1 VPRRRVLRLS
11 LLGVATL
18 LVVVVLVAFVT
29 TVVLVRRPFPT
40 QDGTLSLPGLTAPVT
55 VVRDERGV
63 PQIYAQTADDLF
75 LAQGY
80 VQAQDRFFE
89 MDFRRHVTAGRLSE
103 LVGKSDA
110 ALQADKVVRT
120 LGWRRVAAQD
130 LAQAEPTTRRY
141 LDAFARGVNEYIR
154 GRSPSELALDYTVLG
169 LDHTLPPLED
179 WTPLDSVTWFKAL
192 AWDLRGNYDAELSRA
207 LVLGTV
213 KEVGRVDELYPPY
226 PYAQHAPIIPAGE
239 NDAAAA
245 TADAAAASAST
256 RVSASGTSQATAAG
270 RPSGTVAGSP
280 RSAGGNPPVTDSTG
294 LLAALTSPPAQESL
308 AAARRAVDAVPDL
321 LAGDGDG
328 IGSNSWV
335 VSGALTTTGKPL
347 LANDPHLA
355 PGIPGI
361 WYQMGLHCQTLSPS
375 CPFDVSGFTFAGV
388 PGVII
393 GHTQRIAWG
402 LTNLGADVTDF
413 YLEKL
418 TDGGYLRDGKVVP
431 LTTRQETI
439 RVAGSLSV
447 PITIRATADGPLLS
461 DVVDSVRT
469 VGQRAP
475 VPKGSPPR
483 EDGYA
488 VALRWTA
495 ETPGHDMD
503 ALLAADAATDFRSF
517 RNAVQGLA
525 APGQNFV
532 YADIDGHIGYQ
543 AAGRVP
549 LRRTD
554 LPREPVPA
562 DGTWPMPGWDSRYD
576 WTGYL
581 PADQL
586 PWTQDPKE
594 GFIVAANQ
602 AVIEPG
608 QGPTLT
614 QDYDY
619 GYRSQRI
626 RDLVTGDVAAH
637 RQLQVE
643 DMQAIQLD
651 SRNGI
656 AADLVPILLHEKV
669 NDSFTQEAIN
679 LLKSWDYTQPADSS
693 AAAYFNAVWGTLLD
707 LTFDDEMPA
716 GTRPDGGARWA
727 EVVRTLLHDPQNPW
741 WDDRRTPNVVETRD
755 EILRQALVQARLN
768 LTSELGKDPST
779 WQWGRLHRL
788 SLVEQP
794 LGAVG
799 VTRLLH
805 PLLNRGPID
814 MPGGPGIVDANGYD
828 ASTGT
833 FAVNW
838 APSMRMVVDLSAFD
852 RSTWVNQT
860 GESGHPGEA
869 NYADQL
875 DAWADGETFPWP
887 FTRGAVDHAAAQTLT
902 LTPGPSS

>member
-11 LLGVATL
+11 LLAVGAL
-18 LVVVVLVAFVT
+18 LVAVLLVAFVT
-29 TVVLVRRPFPT
+29 TVVVVRRPFPT

-55 VVRDERGV
+55 VIRDERGV
-63 PQIYAQTADDLF
+63 PQVYARTADDLF

-80 VQAQDRFFE
+80 VHAQDRFFE

-103 LVGKSDA
+103 LVGRNDA

-120 LGWRRVAAQD
+120 LGWRRVAAQE
-130 LAQAEPTTRRY
+130 LAQADPMTRRY
-141 LDAFARGVNEYIR
+141 LDAYARGVNDYIR
-154 GRSPSELALDYTVLG
+154 GRSPSELALDYTVLA
-169 LDHTLPPLED
+169 LDHTLPRIED
-179 WTPLDSVTWFKAL
+179 WTALDSVSWFKAM
-192 AWDLRGNYDAELSRA
+192 AWDLRGNYDDELSRA

-213 KEVGRVDELYPPY
+213 KDVERVEELYPPY
-226 PYAQHAPIIPAGE
+226 PYAQHAPIIANGE
-239 NDAAAA
+239 NDAGAAP
-245 TADAAAASAST
+245 ADAAAHA
-256 RVSASGTSQATAAG
+256 
-270 RPSGTVAGSP
+270 
-280 RSAGGNPPVTDSTG
+280 PVTDAGG
-294 LLAALTSPPAQESL
+294 LRRALTSPQGQQTLTAAQQ
-308 AAARRAVDAVPDL
+308 AVEAVPDL
-321 LAGDGDG
+321 LGGDGDG

-375 CPFDVSGFTFAGV
+375 CPFDVTGFTFSGV
-388 PGVII
+388 PGVVI

-402 LTNLGADVTDF
+402 MSNLAPDVTDF

-418 TDGGYLRDGKVVP
+418 TGGGYLRDGKVVP
-431 LTTRQETI
+431 LATRQETI
-439 RVAGSLSV
+439 GVAGSSPV
-447 PITIRATADGPLLS
+447 TITVRSTAAGPLLS
-461 DVVDSVRT
+461 DVVASVHLA
-469 VGQRAP
+469 GQRAP
-475 VPKGSPPR
+475 VPKGAPQR
-483 EDGYA
+483 GAGYA

-495 ETPGHDMD
+495 QTPGHDMD
-503 ALLAADAATDFRSF
+503 AVFAVDAATDFASF
-517 RNAVQGLA
+517 RKAVQQLD

-543 AAGRVP
+543 ASGRIP
-549 LRRTD
+549 LRRPD

-562 DGTWPMPGWDSRYD
+562 DGSWPMPGWDSRYD

-581 PADQL
+581 PADRL
-586 PWTQDPKE
+586 PWTQDPKQ
-594 GFIVAANQ
+594 GFIVGANQ
-602 AVIEPG
+602 AVTEPG

-614 QDYDY
+614 HDYDY
-619 GYRSQRI
+619 GYRAQRI
-626 RDLVTGDVAAH
+626 RDLITASVGAH

-656 AADLVPILLHEKV
+656 AADLVPILLKEKV
-669 NDSFTQEAIN
+669 NDAFTQEAIN
-679 LLKSWDYTQPADSS
+679 LLKTWDYTEPADSA

-707 LTFDDEMPA
+707 LTFGDEMPA
-716 GTRPDGGARWA
+716 GTQPDGGARWA

-768 LTSELGKDPST
+768 LTRELGKDPNA
-779 WQWGRLHRL
+779 WQWGQLHRL
-788 SLVEQP
+788 RLVERP
-794 LGAVG
+794 LGGAG
-799 VTRLLH
+799 LTKPLH
-805 PLLNRGPID
+805 PLLNRGPMD

-833 FAVNW
+833 FDVDW
-838 APSMRMVVDLSAFD
+838 APSMRMVVDLSALD

-860 GESGHPGEA
+860 GQSGHPGQA

-875 DAWADGETFPWP
+875 DAWAGGEAFPWP
-887 FTRGAVDHAAAQTLT
+887 FTRAAVDHAAAQTLT
-902 LTPGPSS
+902 LAPAPSS